1 MSFRVDLP
9 VYSGPMDLLLHLIR
23 EHEVDVHEIAIAA
36 ILDDYLRHIAVLQA
50 LDLGD
55 IGEFLVMASTL
66 MEIKSRE
73 LLPREEISIEEEF
86 DPRDDLIR
94 QLLEYK
100 RYRDLSRRLDRMAH
114 RRSRQLNPWVPLTPA
129 AAAREATDV
138 DEGIDL
144 GDVDIWSLTAAFA
157 RLLEDTGQ
165 DLTLHFG
172 VERKDIRYYAGKL
185 LDATRDKGEVRF
197 ETLFDKGEGRM
208 GLIGTFTAMLELMKQ
223 GFLRAH
229 QEKCLGEI
237 VVVYV
242 GDADASVEDILPP
255 EVTVSAESAP
265 NAPIP
270 EDTIPE
276 NTIPEN
282 N

>member
-1 MSFRVDLP
+1 MSFRVDQP

-36 ILDDYLRHIAVLQA
+36 ILDDYLQHLGVLQA

-73 LLPREEISIEEEF
+73 LLPREEVSIEEEF

-100 RYRDLSRRLDRMAH
+100 RYRDLSRRLDRMAQ
-114 RRSRQLNPWVPLTPA
+114 RRNRQLNPWVPLTPA
-129 AAAREATDV
+129 AAAREASDE
-138 DEGIDL
+138 DEGVDL
-144 GDVDIWSLTAAFA
+144 GDVDVWSLTAAFA
-157 RLLEDTGQ
+157 KLLEDTGQ

-172 VERKDIRYYAGKL
+172 VERKDIRYYAGRL
-185 LDATRDKGEVRF
+185 LEATKDKGEIRF
-197 ETLFDKGEGRM
+197 ETLFDKSEGRM

-229 QEKCLGEI
+229 QAQCLGEI
-237 VVVYV
+237 LVVYV
-242 GDADASVEDILPP
+242 GDTHASIEDLLPP
-255 EVTVSAESAP
+255 DVTVLPAEVNVVEPIAP
-265 NAPIP
+265 DHN
-270 EDTIPE
+270 
-276 NTIPEN
+276 
-282 N
+282 